1 MIQNYQDAMAI
12 CRWAGNPDLFITFS
26 ANPKWLEIQ
35 SFLDEICSQNP
46 QDRPDIE
53 MSLQNKIG
61 SVDERHCTRSTV
73 WESHCRYDEN

>member
-1 MIQNYQDAMAI
+1 MILNYQDAMEI
-12 CRWAGNPDLFITFS
+12 CRWAGNPDLFITFT

-35 SFLDEICSQNP
+35 SFLDEILGQNP
-46 QDRPDIE
+46 HDK
-53 MSLQNKIG
+53 SLQNKIG